1 MPKKKVD
8 IHWLNEPEVK
18 LYSPEGG
25 DNRDSGAE
33 RFGTPDFIHVAGKN
47 PRKANKIRGCF
58 CFRCCSA

>member
-33 RFGTPDFIHVAGKN
+33 RFGTLLFAPPVEL
-47 PRKANKIRGCF
+47 
-58 CFRCCSA
+58 SAKKFMQQKHSN